1 MSFRVNWT
9 DYGMQYLL
17 ELAVFLWRE
26 ALCRVETA
34 AVTDSY
40 VIKKIIRDPIGDA

>member
-1 MSFRVNWT
+1 MDRLWN
-9 DYGMQYLL
+9 
-17 ELAVFLWRE
+17 AVPARIGSFLWKE

-40 VIKKIIRDPIGDA
+40 VIKIITDPMGDD

>member
-1 MSFRVNWT
+1 MDRLWN
-9 DYGMQYLL
+9 
-17 ELAVFLWRE
+17 AVPARIGRFGGRE

-40 VIKKIIRDPIGDA
+40 VIKIIRDPTGDA